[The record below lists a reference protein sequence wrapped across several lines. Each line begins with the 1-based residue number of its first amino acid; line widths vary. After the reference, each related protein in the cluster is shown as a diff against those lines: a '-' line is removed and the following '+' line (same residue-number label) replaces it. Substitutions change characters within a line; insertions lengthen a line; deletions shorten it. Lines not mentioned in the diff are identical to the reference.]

1 MNLYL
6 KKRDIVKIISFTLAI
21 FITFF
26 GMVIKY
32 SQTVTSLERQ
42 LVHRYQSAM
51 EDLTSQ
57 IQNISVT
64 LGKALYTGTP
74 AGLTVLTNEL
84 VLQAGNASAA
94 LSALPTNQNNLQ
106 TISKFLSQVSDYCLT
121 LTKKVVSGDQ
131 ITNAQR
137 DTIKKL
143 GQVAN
148 NLSTRLDAVKTMY
161 NSEKDWLKNV
171 NTLLNGL
178 QDETNIDTSFT
189 QTEESLNEYPTL
201 IYDGPF
207 SDHIQNKQSVM
218 LNNANEVDLNT
229 AKQYAADVVG
239 VKGEN
244 ITEIGT
250 EEGKTPAFVFGFKNG
265 TVAITKKGGYTLYF
279 KNERQINTA
288 QISYEVAVQK
298 AKEYI
303 DSLNIGSFE
312 TSYYFA
318 DEGVCVVN
326 FAYKQGD
333 TICYTDLIKVGV
345 ALDNGEIVFYEAR
358 GYIMNHH
365 TRTLSAPNFTAKEAG
380 ERLSPNLTVKNIA
393 LAVIPSG
400 GEYELYCYE
409 FSCVGDGGEEILV
422 YINTKT
428 LAEEKL
434 LILLKTDGGILT
446 K

>member
-1 MNLYL
+1 MNFYI
-6 KKRDIVKIISFTLAI
+6 KKRCFVRIISFAAAFVLAFAGSLI
-21 FITFF
+21 HSKGQTDLLKRKI
-26 GMVIKY
+26 VHKY
-32 SQTVTSLERQ
+32 E
-42 LVHRYQSAM
+42 SAM
-51 EDLTSQ
+51 EKLSSEME
-57 IQNISVT
+57 NISVT
-64 LGKALYTGTP
+64 LGKTLYTGTP
-74 AGLTVLTNEL
+74 AGLTLLTNEL

-121 LTKKVVSGDQ
+121 LTKKVVNGDQ
-131 ITNAQR
+131 ITTAERN
-137 DTIKKL
+137 TIKKL
-143 GQVAN
+143 GQVASD
-148 NLSTRLDAVKTMY
+148 LSSRLDSAKTMY
-161 NSEKDWLKNV
+161 NNEKDWLQNV
-171 NTLLNGL
+171 NALLSGL

-189 QTEESLNEYPTL
+189 DAEESLNEYPTL

-207 SDHIQNKQSVM
+207 SDHIQNKESVM
-218 LNNANEVDLNT
+218 LKNATEVGIDI
-229 AKQYAADVVG
+229 ARQYAADAVG
-239 VKGEN
+239 LKTEN

-250 EEGKTPAFVFGFKNG
+250 EEGKTPAYVFGFKNG
-265 TVAITKKGGYTLYF
+265 TVAVTKKGGYTLYF
-279 KNERQINTA
+279 NNERQISTA
-288 QISYEVAVQK
+288 QISYETAVQK

-303 DSLNIGSFE
+303 DSLNMGSFE

-326 FAYKQGD
+326 FAYKQVD
-333 TICYTDLIKVGV
+333 TVCYTDLIKVGV

-365 TRTLSAPNFTAKEAG
+365 TRTLTTPNFTAKDAG
-380 ERLSPNLTVKNIA
+380 ERLSPNLTVKNITLA
-393 LAVIPSG
+393 LIPSG

-409 FSCVGDGGEEILV
+409 FHCVGDGGEEILV

-434 LILLKTDGGILT
+434 LILLKTDGGVLT